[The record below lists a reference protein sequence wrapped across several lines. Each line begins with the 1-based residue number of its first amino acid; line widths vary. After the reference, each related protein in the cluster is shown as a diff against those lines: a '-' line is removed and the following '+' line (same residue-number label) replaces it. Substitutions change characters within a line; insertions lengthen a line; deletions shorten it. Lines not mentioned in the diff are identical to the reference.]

1 MAETPPKIQVVGV
14 PCRLTCL
21 TAFPCHNARHAAHF
35 SFFDNLVELLGGAM
49 QAHPRWRGSRQLPFS
64 SIVPPIMWKDITLS
78 LFDSMIHMEQGENM
92 DSVKCLK
99 ESIALM
105 ENDSS
110 ESSIQVL
117 YMTREVKVLT
127 KILQQK
133 RQESDDRKNGLRHN
147 TETDR
152 AGELT

>member
-1 MAETPPKIQVVGV
+1 VEG
-14 PCRLTCL
+14 
-21 TAFPCHNARHAAHF
+21 FSAAAILF
-35 SFFDNLVELLGGAM
+35 N
-49 QAHPRWRGSRQLPFS
+49 S
-64 SIVPPIMWKDITLS
+64 SPTMWKDITLT

-99 ESIALM
+99 ESMALM

-117 YMTREVKVLT
+117 YMTSEVKVLT
-127 KILQQK
+127 RILQQK
-133 RQESDDRKNGLRHN
+133 RQESDERKKGLRHS

-152 AGELT
+152 VGELT